1 MQRRRR
7 REVRVRDDAREL
19 RLDLGAVALQEQIHA
34 ARYLQVAVLL
44 GIAVEPVEVALGLNG
59 PPAVPDLALHAV
71 AGLAIAG
78 AVIESIT
85 ADRQQRLGERR
96 ERDVGE

>member
-1 MQRRRR
+1 MVVGRIVALQGELGLHDELVQRRRR

-19 RLDLGAVALQEQIHA
+19 RLDLGAVALQEQIHP

-59 PPAVPDLALHAV
+59 P
-71 AGLAIAG
+71 
-78 AVIESIT
+78 
-85 ADRQQRLGERR
+85 QRYPTSPCMP
-96 ERDVGE
+96 